1 MESEHIRLS
10 LSAVAAL
17 GGLLIVISIGL
28 LIRMYGRRSV
38 EVDAECI
45 DISSKTV
52 HVGAFPSTKYRNTK
66 APVYRYRYQ
75 GKEYISQPVLR
86 SNRPGYHP
94 KTGPCRIRIDRRHP
108 EKVFSSERKAVA
120 GLLIGMGSLYIV
132 AMVVAVRVLPL

>member
-1 MESEHIRLS
+1 MESERIHLA
-10 LSAVAAL
+10 LAAVAAL
-17 GGLLIVISIGL
+17 GGLLIAIGVRL
-28 LIRMYGRRSV
+28 LVRMYGRRSV
-38 EVDAECI
+38 AVDAECI
-45 DISSKTV
+45 DVSSKTV

-86 SNRPGYHP
+86 SNRPGYRP

-108 EKVFSSERKAVA
+108 EKVFSSERKAVV

>member
-1 MESEHIRLS
+1 MESERIHLA
-10 LSAVAAL
+10 LAAVAAL
-17 GGLLIVISIGL
+17 GGLLIAIGVRL
-28 LIRMYGRRSV
+28 LVCMYGRRSV

-52 HVGAFPSTKYRNTK
+52 HVGAFPSTKYHNTK

-75 GKEYISQPVLR
+75 GQEYISQPVLR

-120 GLLIGMGSLYIV
+120 GLLIGMGILYII
-132 AMVVAVRVLPL
+132 ATAVAVRVLPL

>member
-17 GGLLIVISIGL
+17 GGLLIAIGIGL

-52 HVGAFPSTKYRNTK
+52 HVGAFPSTKYHNTNV
-66 APVYRYRYQ
+66 PVYRYRYQ
-75 GKEYISQPVLR
+75 GQEYISQPVLR